1 MKRVCHL
8 TFTAQRE
15 GEQIRAEEQQAVPIN
30 NDAVTKS
37 EKPTFT
43 QVRFRSKMR
52 RFYYPEKR

>member
-1 MKRVCHL
+1 MKRARHL
-8 TFTAQRE
+8 AYTAQRE
-15 GEQIRAEEQQAVPIN
+15 GEQIREDEQQAVPM

-37 EKPTFT
+37 GKPTFI

>member
-1 MKRVCHL
+1 MKRARHL

-15 GEQIRAEEQQAVPIN
+15 GEQIREDEQQAVPI

-43 QVRFRSKMR
+43 QVRFISKMR